1 MWKLNKVGESILTQ
15 YVQDMLPSLM
25 KRLGDNLTTDEMRI
39 LIPGYQTATE
49 DKSALIG
56 LLKDEPEKLLQR
68 NNDLMAQ
75 YVDDYDESELVD
87 YQKAKRKWERNRKID
102 EKQLIDK
109 YDSILQ
115 KLLETFDYENSLS
128 KNKERAYR
136 LAEMKGSHVCTY
148 CNRQYIFTVNKPK
161 KKGLEHI
168 VRPEL
173 DHWFCKELYP
183 LLSLSFYNLIPSC
196 HICNSSVKGSEVFS
210 LDTHIHPYVQV
221 DVNPKIQFKP
231 TVISGQSSM
240 YGVKIERVKDSKED
254 NTVKAFAL
262 DDIYAEHGRLEVTEL
277 MQFNSAYSDSYLKV
291 LFDELMKNFGTKLT
305 RAEVYRMLF
314 GAELEPEKFGERPM
328 SKLKHDILEY
338 LHII

>member
-1 MWKLNKVGESILTQ
+1 MWKLNKVGDSILNQ
-15 YVQDMLPSLM
+15 YVRDMLPSLM
-25 KRLGDNLTTDEMRI
+25 KRLEGNLTTDEIRI

-49 DKSALIG
+49 DRTGLIG
-56 LLKDEPEKLLQR
+56 LLKDEPEELCQR
-68 NNDLMAQ
+68 NNNLMAQ
-75 YVDDYDESELVD
+75 LVVGYDESELAD
-87 YQKAKRKWERNRKID
+87 FQEAKRKKDNPNLVNKYNTIL
-102 EKQLIDK
+102 EK
-109 YDSILQ
+109 LQ
-115 KLLETFDYENSLS
+115 KAFDYDHSIS
-128 KNKERAYR
+128 QNKERAYR
-136 LAEMKGSHVCTY
+136 LTEMKGTNVCTY

-221 DVNPKIQFKP
+221 DANPKIQFKP
-231 TVISGQSSM
+231 TVVSGHSSI
-240 YGVKIERVKDSKED
+240 YGVKIVREKDSKED

-262 DDIYAEHGRLEVTEL
+262 DEIYAEHGRLEVTEL
-277 MQFNSAYSDSYLKV
+277 MQFNSAYSDGYLKV
-291 LFDELMKNFGTKLT
+291 LFDELLNKYCPKMT

-314 GAELEPEKFGERPM
+314 GTEFEPEKFGERPM
-328 SKLKHDILEY
+328 SKLKYDVLKY
-338 LHII
+338 LHVI